1 MSRRPG
7 YVKLFEE
14 GKLNKKVNKA
24 YKLLKECTLC
34 PRNCKVNRIKGEK
47 GFCNTTS
54 KLKISSCFPHF
65 GEESPLV
72 GKNGSGT
79 IFISY
84 CNLKCVFC
92 QNYDISHYG
101 GGEEMKVKEL
111 SNIMLNIQKRGC
123 HNINI
128 VSPTHVV
135 PQVIAALYL
144 ATRNGLNIP
153 FVYNTGG
160 YDSNNLIELLDGVV
174 DIYLPDI
181 KFGDDDTAEK
191 YTGANSYFQTVRK
204 NLKMMYQQVGPL
216 AVDSDGIAYKGVLVR
231 HLVMPG
237 DLSNSKKIFNEI
249 RKISR
254 DIPINIM
261 GQYFPAYRASEYIE
275 LDRRPGM
282 MEIMKVKKWAGELG
296 LLVLD

>member
-1 MSRRPG
+1 MSKKPG

-14 GKLNKKVNKA
+14 GKLNKKVKRA
-24 YKLLKECTLC
+24 YKLLNECTLC
-34 PRNCKVNRIKGEK
+34 PRNCMVNRIKGEK
-47 GFCNTTS
+47 GFCNTTA

-65 GEESPLV
+65 GEERPLV

-101 GGEEMKVKEL
+101 GGEEITVNEL
-111 SNIMLNIQKRGC
+111 SNIMLNIQNRGC

-135 PQVIAALYL
+135 PQVIAALNL
-144 ATRNGLNIP
+144 AARKGLDIP
-153 FVYNTGG
+153 LVYNTGG
-160 YDSNNLIELLDGVV
+160 YDSNNVIELLDGVV

-191 YTGANSYFQTVRK
+191 YTGAKNYYQTVKK

-216 AVDSDGIAYKGVLVR
+216 AVDNEGIAYKGVLVR

-237 DLSNSKKIFNEI
+237 DLSNSNKIFNEI
-249 RKISR
+249 SKISK

-282 MEIMKVKKWAGELG
+282 MEIMKVKKWASEIG